1 MSKTPLEATVDNHFV
16 GKDSAIRKTYDQLVT
31 EVRKLGPIREE
42 PKKTSI
48 HLSRSSALAG
58 VRVRRDYLLLTIKA
72 DREWSSSRVQKT
84 ERVSANRYHHE
95 IRLAKP
101 ADLDAELRE
110 WLANA
115 YELSR

>member
-1 MSKTPLEATVDNHFV
+1 MSKPPPEVTVDNHFV
-16 GKDSAIRKTYDQLVT
+16 GEDSAIRETYDHLLT
-31 EVRKLGPIREE
+31 ELRKLGPVHEE

-48 HLSRSSALAG
+48 HLSRSSALVG

-72 DREWSSSRVQKT
+72 DREWSSSRVLKT

-101 ADLDAELRE
+101 AELDAELRE
-110 WLANA
+110 RLASA

>member
-1 MSKTPLEATVDNHFV
+1 MSKTPQAVTVDSHFV
-16 GKDSAIRKTYDQLVT
+16 GKDSAIRKMYEQLLT
-31 EVRKLGPIREE
+31 ELRKLGPVSEE

-48 HLSRSSALAG
+48 HLSCSSALAG

-101 ADLDAELRE
+101 ADFDAELRE